1 MKAGWILLVLS
12 VLLGLNVTAQQK
24 TVIDS
29 ISFYGS
35 LRAHLAV
42 YNHGIEM
49 QNNGSRFGFNLERN
63 LIGGFTA
70 EGKVELGIN
79 LLKNN
84 NSFKLD
90 AATADNPNAYLVET
104 VKPITTRL
112 GYIGFKSAKWG
123 TLRIGKQWS
132 VYYDVSAY
140 TDNFNVFGGSA
151 SGTYNTSTDGGG
163 EGTGRAESAISY
175 HKTIRN
181 LSLGIQAQFP
191 LHTFN
196 CGGSLL
202 YKLPKSFAVGAAYN
216 YYQIPESLKLAVVNS
231 KDVAHSV
238 VGLLMYNSTKTMLA
252 FTYAYNQS
260 ESQYPTDSTIVGFA
274 ANGTEFYAHHY
285 FAKKLLGL
293 TGFNYLVPKGIPN
306 LLPENFKIFTIM
318 VGAAYTIVP
327 DLLCYTEFQ
336 LNDGISVSG
345 KKGNNVFAAGLKY
358 NFAFGRGNW
367 IKY

>member
-1 MKAGWILLVLS
+1 MKARRILFLLA
-12 VLLGLNVTAQQK
+12 VLLSLNSFAQQK
-24 TVIDS
+24 SLLDS
-29 ISFYGS
+29 INIYGS

-42 YNHGIEM
+42 YDRAIEM
-49 QNNGSRFGFNLERN
+49 QNNGSRFGFNLDRN
-63 LIGGFTA
+63 VIGGFTA
-70 EGKVELGIN
+70 EAKVELGIN

-84 NSFKLD
+84 NSFKSD

-112 GYIGFKSAKWG
+112 GYIGFESPKWG
-123 TLRIGKQWS
+123 TLRIGKQWG

-181 LSLGIQAQFP
+181 LSMGVQAQFP

-202 YKLPKSFAVGAAYN
+202 YKLPLGFTIGAAYN
-216 YYQIPESLKLAVVNS
+216 YYEIPESLKLAVANFQ
-231 KDVAHSV
+231 DVAHSA
-238 VGLLMYNSTKTMLA
+238 VGLLMYNSQKSMLA
-252 FTYAYNQS
+252 FTFAYNQS

-285 FAKKLLGL
+285 FTKKLLGL
-293 TGFNYLVPKGIPN
+293 AGFN
-306 LLPENFKIFTIM
+306 LLKPTGTNNSLPDGFKIFTIM
-318 VGAAYTIVP
+318 AGAAYTIVP
-327 DLLCYTEFQ
+327 DLFCYSEFQ
-336 LNDGISVSG
+336 INNGVLISG
-345 KKGNNVFAAGLKY
+345 EKGNNVFTVGLKY
-358 NFAFGRGNW
+358 NFSFGRGNF